1 MDLLSIQH
9 KKLWGDRSKYDRDF
23 EKYGTVEN
31 SSLGINLGTELDAT
45 TYTVSAGVPFV
56 AQQLFNRQYRI
67 INPMYLSGSNTDPG
81 YDSSVGMLKTYPLS
95 SFSPNWGWGLYN
107 DTTGT
112 DIIKY
117 YNFYEYKSTPN
128 NVQVEGIIDWQN
140 PYTNLNESLSSIE
153 VWTKDEGYVQSM
165 IDFELRKGL
174 NLFHSVVS
182 GDNV

>member
-23 EKYGTVEN
+23 DKYGTVEN

-117 YNFYEYKSTPN
+117 YMKW
-128 NVQVEGIIDWQN
+128 VCLIMIIIFH
-140 PYTNLNESLSSIE
+140 L
-153 VWTKDEGYVQSM
+153 TKIQLLKD
-165 IDFELRKGL
+165 
-174 NLFHSVVS
+174 
-182 GDNV
+182 